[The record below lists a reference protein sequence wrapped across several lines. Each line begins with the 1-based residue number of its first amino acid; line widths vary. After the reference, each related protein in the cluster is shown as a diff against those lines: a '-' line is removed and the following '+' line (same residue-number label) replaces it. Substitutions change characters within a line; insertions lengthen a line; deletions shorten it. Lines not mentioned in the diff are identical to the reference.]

1 MIGSSIIYSILKQRF
16 GDDISVNNL
25 PKPFYYNNE
34 NINTSTTDKWDKSLG
49 NFGLIPKKW
58 EKFIKSLLDEENKD
72 RTKYII
78 CDISNA
84 IMKINREIWKM
95 RCKILYSNSHNDN
108 NPP

>member
-1 MIGSSIIYSILKQRF
+1 M
-16 GDDISVNNL
+16 V

-34 NINTSTTDKWDKSLG
+34 NLNTPATEKWDNSLG

-58 EKFIKSLLDEENKD
+58 EKFIKSLLDEESKD
-72 RTKYII
+72 KSKYIM

-95 RCKILYSNSHNDN
+95 RCKMLYSENHNEYY
-108 NPP
+108 PP